1 MSGATRFLQA
11 THGVEEVSGDILRV
25 LYMFFGRLWFSEIVD
40 EVNAFRSTLGLGT
53 VEPRVVR
60 EALKLLEREGA
71 VKIEE
76 SVRASL
82 ARGAVPDLLVSLVP
96 DHELVPML
104 ASDERIRRYREF
116 VSELFKKSSKP

>member
-1 MSGATRFLQA
+1 
-11 THGVEEVSGDILRV
+11 
-25 LYMFFGRLWFSEIVD
+25 MFFGRLWFSEIVD